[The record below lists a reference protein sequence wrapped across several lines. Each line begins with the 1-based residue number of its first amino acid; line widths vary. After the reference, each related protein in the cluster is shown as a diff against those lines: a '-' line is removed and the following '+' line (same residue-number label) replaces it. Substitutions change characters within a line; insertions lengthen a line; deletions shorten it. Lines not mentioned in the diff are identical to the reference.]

1 LVGIFPA
8 DQDSCG
14 VNFNVALQ
22 DTDFVN
28 MMWIKLVD
36 DGVQR
41 GVFVYRV

>member
-1 LVGIFPA
+1 MVPEAGFDSGKRNKQFRILVGIFPA

-28 MMWIKLVD
+28 MM
-36 DGVQR
+36 
-41 GVFVYRV
+41 